1 MLTAKY
7 RSILGLSRD
16 FNLSYLQE
24 IQGKDIVEITKP
36 EWDLI
41 INLYWKD
48 DIDNAIFVKEEVIN
62 RVIDEI
68 EVNFNLIY

>member
-24 IQGKDIVEITKP
+24 IQGKDIVEIT
-36 EWDLI
+36 
-41 INLYWKD
+41 
-48 DIDNAIFVKEEVIN
+48 
-62 RVIDEI
+62 
-68 EVNFNLIY
+68 